1 MHAKKFIDD
10 VVASNASLLA
20 LYAQGREGQTRLG
33 AQLDGLALAQG
44 QGQREQVL
52 ALIKL
57 AIDDATYQL
66 VCGIEGS
73 ASLGDGQQDYTLV
86 DEDGNTLTGALD
98 VLLYDRLNT

>member
-1 MHAKKFIDD
+1 MHAKKFIDG

-20 LYAQGREGQTRLG
+20 MYAQGRLGQTRLG
-33 AQLDGLALAQG
+33 TLLDGLPLAD
-44 QGQREQVL
+44 GQREQVL

-73 ASLGDGQQDYTLV
+73 ASLGDSQQDYTLL
-86 DEDGNTLTGALD
+86 DEEGHTLTGALD
-98 VLLYDRLNT
+98 ALLYERLAT

>member
-20 LYAQGREGQTRLG
+20 LYAQGRQGQTQLG
-33 AQLDGLALAQG
+33 ALLDGLALAE
-44 QGQREQVL
+44 GQREQVL

-73 ASLGDGQQDYTLV
+73 ASLGDGQQDYTLL
-86 DEDGNTLTGALD
+86 DEDGHTLTGALD
-98 VLLYDRLNT
+98 ALLYDRLNT

>member
-10 VVASNASLLA
+10 VVASNASLLV
-20 LYAQGREGQTRLG
+20 LYAQGREGQTQLG
-33 AQLDGLALAQG
+33 ALLDGLALDEA
-44 QGQREQVL
+44 QREQVL

-73 ASLGDGQQDYTLV
+73 ASLGDNQQDYTLL

-98 VLLYDRLNT
+98 ALLYDRLNT

>member
-20 LYAQGREGQTRLG
+20 LYAQGRQGQTQLG
-33 AQLDGLALAQG
+33 ALLDGLTLAE
-44 QGQREQVL
+44 GQREQVL

-86 DEDGNTLTGALD
+86 DEDGHTLTGALD

>member
-1 MHAKKFIDD
+1 MHAKKFIDG

-20 LYAQGREGQTRLG
+20 MYAQGRQGQTRLG
-33 AQLDGLALAQG
+33 TLLDGLPLAD
-44 QGQREQVL
+44 GQREQVL

-73 ASLGDGQQDYTLV
+73 ASLGDSQQDYTLL
-86 DEDGNTLTGALD
+86 DEEGHTLTGALD
-98 VLLYDRLNT
+98 ALLYERLAT

>member
-33 AQLDGLALAQG
+33 ALLDGLALAQS
-44 QGQREQVL
+44 QREQIL
-52 ALIKL
+52 DLIKL

-73 ASLGDGQQDYTLV
+73 ASLGDSQQDYTLL
-86 DEDGNTLTGALD
+86 DEEGHTLTGALD

>member
-20 LYAQGREGQTRLG
+20 LYAQGCQGQTQLG
-33 AQLDGLALAQG
+33 ALLDGLALVH
-44 QGQREQVL
+44 GQREQVL

-73 ASLGDGQQDYTLV
+73 VSLGDSQQDYTLL

-98 VLLYDRLNT
+98 ALLYDRLNT

>member
-1 MHAKKFIDD
+1 MHAKKFIDG

-20 LYAQGREGQTRLG
+20 MYAQGRQGQTRLG
-33 AQLDGLALAQG
+33 TLLDGLPLAD
-44 QGQREQVL
+44 GQREQVL

-73 ASLGDGQQDYTLV
+73 ASLSDSQQDYTLL
-86 DEDGNTLTGALD
+86 DEEGHTLTGALD
-98 VLLYDRLNT
+98 ALLYERLAT

>member
-20 LYAQGREGQTRLG
+20 LYAQGRQGQTQLG
-33 AQLDGLALAQG
+33 ALLDGLALAE
-44 QGQREQVL
+44 GQREQIL
-52 ALIKL
+52 AMLKL

-73 ASLGDGQQDYTLV
+73 ASLGDNQQDYTLL

-98 VLLYDRLNT
+98 ALLYDRLNT

>member
-20 LYAQGREGQTRLG
+20 LYAQGRHGQTRLG
-33 AQLDGLALAQG
+33 TLLDGLELAD
-44 QGQREQVL
+44 GQRQQVL

-57 AIDDATYQL
+57 AIDDATYQV

-73 ASLGDGQQDYTLV
+73 AALGDSQQEYTLL
-86 DEDGNTLTGALD
+86 DEEGNTLTGALD
-98 VLLYDRLNT
+98 ALLYDRLDT

>member
-20 LYAQGREGQTRLG
+20 LYAQGRQGQTQLG
-33 AQLDGLALAQG
+33 ALLDGLALAE
-44 QGQREQVL
+44 GQREQVL
-52 ALIKL
+52 AMLKL

-73 ASLGDGQQDYTLV
+73 ASLGDNQQDYTLL

-98 VLLYDRLNT
+98 ALLYDRLNT

>member
-1 MHAKKFIDD
+1 MHAKKFIDG

-20 LYAQGREGQTRLG
+20 MYAQGRQGQTRLG
-33 AQLDGLALAQG
+33 TLLDGLPLAD
-44 QGQREQVL
+44 GQREQVL

-73 ASLGDGQQDYTLV
+73 ASLGNSQQDYTLL
-86 DEDGNTLTGALD
+86 DEEGNTLTGALD
-98 VLLYDRLNT
+98 ALLYERLAT

>member
-1 MHAKKFIDD
+1 MHAKKFIDG

-20 LYAQGREGQTRLG
+20 MYAQGRQGQTRLG
-33 AQLDGLALAQG
+33 TLLDGLPLAD
-44 QGQREQVL
+44 GQREQVL

-73 ASLGDGQQDYTLV
+73 ASLGDSQQDYTLL
-86 DEDGNTLTGALD
+86 DEEGHTLTGALD
-98 VLLYDRLNT
+98 APLYGRLAT

>member
-1 MHAKKFIDD
+1 MHAKKFIDG

-20 LYAQGREGQTRLG
+20 MYAQGRLGQTRLG
-33 AQLDGLALAQG
+33 TLLDGLPLAD
-44 QGQREQVL
+44 GQREQVL

-73 ASLGDGQQDYTLV
+73 ASLGDSQQDYTLI
-86 DEDGNTLTGALD
+86 DEEGNTLTGALD
-98 VLLYDRLNT
+98 ALLYERLAT

>member
-1 MHAKKFIDD
+1 MHAKKFIDG

-20 LYAQGREGQTRLG
+20 MYAQGRQGQTRLG
-33 AQLDGLALAQG
+33 TLLDGLPLAD
-44 QGQREQVL
+44 GQREQVL

-73 ASLGDGQQDYTLV
+73 ASLGDSQQDYTLL
-86 DEDGNTLTGALD
+86 DEEGHTLTGALD
-98 VLLYDRLNT
+98 APLYERLAT

>member
-20 LYAQGREGQTRLG
+20 LYAQGRQGQTQLG
-33 AQLDGLALAQG
+33 ALLDGLALAE
-44 QGQREQVL
+44 GQREQVL

-66 VCGIEGS
+66 VCGIGVSNRQGHGRQGREG
-73 ASLGDGQQDYTLV
+73 L
-86 DEDGNTLTGALD
+86 
-98 VLLYDRLNT
+98 R